1 MAELREERRKIA
13 SMRLR
18 QALVSAFD
26 FGTGRLERVNWWD
39 VRDAFVEHGDS
50 VRKVNQL
57 ETEWWLRLSMA
68 CGSLLFVVLGAPVGI
83 RFARRDFLSAF
94 ITCFVPI
101 ITLYYPLMLFGVNMS
116 KEGMMI
122 GPLAPYYSLWI
133 GNIILAVLAG
143 LVLPPVIRH

>member
-1 MAELREERRKIA
+1 GA
-13 SMRLR
+13 S
-18 QALVSAFD
+18 AGVCH
-26 FGTGRLERVNWWD
+26 GGGGRVGRPKWGD
-39 VRDAFVEHGDS
+39 VRDASATRVYS
-50 VRKVNQL
+50 VRQCNEI

-116 KEGMMI
+116 KEGLKLGM
-122 GPLAPYYSLWI
+122 LAPYYSLWI
-133 GNIILAVLAG
+133 GN
-143 LVLPPVIRH
+143 